1 MNSDEYA
8 YLHKCG
14 ADYVTV
20 FQETYHADK
29 YETLHLAGHKRI
41 YPYRVNAQER
51 ALMGGMRGV
60 AFGALL
66 GLDDFRKDA
75 LPQVYMPG
83 IYRKNIPGRDFLL
96 LSQAPSYY

>member
-29 YETLHLAGHKRI
+29 YETLHLAGHKGFTLTVSMPRKE
-41 YPYRVNAQER
+41 P
-51 ALMGGMRGV
+51 LWV
-60 AFGALL
+60 AAGSSFRCPSGA
-66 GLDDFRKDA
+66 
-75 LPQVYMPG
+75 
-83 IYRKNIPGRDFLL
+83 GRF
-96 LSQAPSYY
+96 